1 MPPHPHIPAFTP
13 VIPKN
18 QTVNALRWIIRIS
31 DLAAL
36 GLGLAFWNGTRYSL
50 VSAHQGLGFLV
61 AGALLLMAVLGS
73 GRRVSPGL
81 MVLALLW
88 GLAAPA
94 LGSLQGRLLPGDGHW
109 IIEVVHLL
117 LGFGA
122 IALSEVIARRALGT
136 RPPTTSRMS

>member
-1 MPPHPHIPAFTP
+1 MPPQPHIPAFTQVVP
-13 VIPKN
+13 MNK
-18 QTVNALRWIIRIS
+18 TVNALHWIIRIS
-31 DLAAL
+31 GLAAL
-36 GLGLAFWNGTRYSL
+36 GLGLAFWNGTGYSL

-61 AGALLLMAVLGS
+61 AGALLLMAVLGF

-88 GLAAPA
+88 GLAVPA

-117 LGFGA
+117 LGLGA
-122 IALSEVIARRALGT
+122 IALSEVIAGRALRT
-136 RPPTTSRMS
+136 RLLTTSRMS